1 MEAANQSVSERWI
14 YPARWISLPRD
25 EFDERKPAA
34 RRGQTRRRG
43 CVRAPGRALPG
54 RAAGARLPDGG
65 LAARRRG
72 RDAGGASARLARNRA
87 LRGPEFAA
95 HLALHDHDQLLTA
108 ADRAPPEAG
117 AADRVRPTRR
127 PTRGGRQAAGRIGL
141 GRALSG

>member
-1 MEAANQSVSERWI
+1 MEAINQSVSERWI
-14 YPARWISLPRD
+14 FPARWISLPRD
-25 EFDERKPAA
+25 EFDERKP
-34 RRGQTRRRG
+34 
-43 CVRAPGRALPG
+43 
-54 RAAGARLPDGG
+54 
-65 LAARRRG
+65 AARRRG